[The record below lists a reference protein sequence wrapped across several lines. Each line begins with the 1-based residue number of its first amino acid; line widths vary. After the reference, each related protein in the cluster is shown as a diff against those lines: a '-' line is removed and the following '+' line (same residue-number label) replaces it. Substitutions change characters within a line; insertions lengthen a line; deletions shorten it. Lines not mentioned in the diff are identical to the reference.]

1 MSYSV
6 IDGLV
11 TLVLYRTT
19 MLDNT
24 DDAML
29 QYVTFVKKITDT
41 CKCTRSRWYFRL
53 IAYMMKT
60 ASTAVNLNVRVST

>member
-29 QYVTFVKKITDT
+29 QYVTFVKKNN
-41 CKCTRSRWYFRL
+41 RH
-53 IAYMMKT
+53 M
-60 ASTAVNLNVRVST
+60 